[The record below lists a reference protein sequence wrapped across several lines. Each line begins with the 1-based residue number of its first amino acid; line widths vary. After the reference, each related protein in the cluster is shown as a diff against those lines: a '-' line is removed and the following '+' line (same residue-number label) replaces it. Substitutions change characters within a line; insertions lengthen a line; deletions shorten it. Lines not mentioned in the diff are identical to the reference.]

1 MPVLAGC
8 IVEAGLWT
16 EGWYDS
22 AQILIGRFQ
31 MKKED
36 MWMII
41 VVVFSI
47 VWTAAFGWG
56 IFG

>member
-1 MPVLAGC
+1 M
-8 IVEAGLWT
+8 
-16 EGWYDS
+16 
-22 AQILIGRFQ
+22 

-36 MWMII
+36 MWMI
-41 VVVFSI
+41 VVVTFSI

>member
-1 MPVLAGC
+1 MVLFSQ
-8 IVEAGLWT
+8 LFT
-16 EGWYDS
+16 RS
-22 AQILIGRFQ
+22 FQ

-36 MWMII
+36 MWLI
-41 VVVFSI
+41 VVVAFSI